1 MKPDTILQLPMEK
14 RAEMAFREAVE
25 EVISEHVRLRLP
37 IYVSRSGRVVELSPE
52 EIHNLLTSQGD
63 PENS

>member
-25 EVISEHVRLRLP
+25 EVISEHLRLKLP
-37 IYVSRSGRVVELSPE
+37 IYVSRDGRVVELSPE
-52 EIHNLLTSQGD
+52 EIHNLLASEGS
-63 PENS
+63 PAHS

>member
-25 EVISEHVRLRLP
+25 GVISEHLRLKLP
-37 IYVSRSGRVVELSPE
+37 IYVSRDGRVVELSPE
-52 EIHNLLTSQGD
+52 EIHNLLASEG
-63 PENS
+63 SSAHS